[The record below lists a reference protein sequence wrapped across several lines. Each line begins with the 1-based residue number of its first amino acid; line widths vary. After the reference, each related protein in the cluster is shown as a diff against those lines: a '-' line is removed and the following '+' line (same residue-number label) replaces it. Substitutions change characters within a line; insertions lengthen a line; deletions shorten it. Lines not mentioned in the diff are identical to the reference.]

1 MTLASHPPL
10 ELELKKVIA
19 TFEAQ
24 FGRTRSQSIPC
35 DSCIQTED
43 RSALLSAANSH
54 AFRSVIGTLLFLSR
68 DRPDLVYTVKE
79 LSSSMSK
86 PACSAVGR
94 LRKLI
99 GYLKAT
105 CDLRMMLDFPT
116 CGQRKWKSSE
126 KYWILE
132 SFSDSDWSSHQA
144 HRRSTSCGVHILNG
158 GFLFSSGR
166 TQRVVSL
173 SSCENELHAMT
184 LNLCDGIY
192 LRRCIE
198 FLVDSNIDHYLL
210 VGSSSANQIAMKL
223 GPGKLKHVAGQ
234 HFVMNGET
242 SLVQPLPSVSG
253 ELSLRS
259 RPRTDLARS
268 CQLVQSNLRPA
279 LSLKTS

>member
-1 MTLASHPPL
+1 MI
-10 ELELKKVIA
+10 E

-35 DSCIQTED
+35 DSCVQTED
-43 RSALLSAANSH
+43 RSDPLSAANSH
-54 AFRSVIGTLLFLSR
+54 AFKSVIGTLLFLSR
-68 DRPDLVYTVKE
+68 DRPELLYTVKE
-79 LSSSMSK
+79 LSSSMNK
-86 PACSAVGR
+86 PTCSAVGR

-99 GYLKAT
+99 GYLKTT

-116 CGQRKWKSSE
+116 GGQRKWKSSE

-132 SFSDSDWSSHQA
+132 SFSDSDWSGHQS
-144 HRRSTSCGVHILNG
+144 HRRSTPCGVHILNG
-158 GFLFSSGR
+158 GFLFPSGR
-166 TQRVVSL
+166 TQRVVRL

-198 FLVDSNIDHYLL
+198 FLVDSDIDHYFL
-210 VGSSSANQIAMKL
+210 VGSSSTSQVAMKL
-223 GPGKLKHVAGQ
+223 GPGKLKHVAGKLLCIQ

-259 RPRTDLARS
+259 RPRTDLARL
-268 CQLVQSNLRPA
+268 CQLVQSNLHPT
-279 LSLKTS
+279 LSFKTS